1 MKGEA
6 AVTFRGVSF
15 SYTGIPVIVNADFSI
30 PHRSFTTIVGPNG
43 GGKTTLLKLMLG
55 LLTPDEGEI
64 EVMGTTPIQARS
76 LIGYMPQYLH
86 FDPHFPATVLEIVLM
101 GRMKGWYPP
110 RAIQTRR

>member
-1 MKGEA
+1 
-6 AVTFRGVSF
+6 
-15 SYTGIPVIVNADFSI
+15 
-30 PHRSFTTIVGPNG
+30 
-43 GGKTTLLKLMLG
+43 MLG

-101 GRMKGWYPP
+101 GRMKDGTHSGDSNAKMNTAPKPP
-110 RAIQTRR
+110 FPVWAWKVWPIAPLPVSPVGNDNASSSPAR